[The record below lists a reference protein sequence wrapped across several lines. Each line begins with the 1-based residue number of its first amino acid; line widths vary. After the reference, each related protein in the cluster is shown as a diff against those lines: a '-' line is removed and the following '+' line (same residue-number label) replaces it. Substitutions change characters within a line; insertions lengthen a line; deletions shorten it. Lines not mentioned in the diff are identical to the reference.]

1 MTSDADRLLSACA
14 DWPHARLTDLRPLA
28 LLRRD
33 DGERAVRHLVQSGL
47 VVISQVGG
55 EGRVRRLAPT
65 EAGQK
70 HLGRAVAESVLVDAY
85 LGSARLDVAR
95 RLLTEALLA
104 GALTWS
110 LSPFRLPLQALTAM
124 AGPRRT
130 RIRGA
135 RPRPLVPLVLDGLAD
150 VQLHT
155 THRHV
160 TLALVVDPGD
170 LNADWCLDTLRAFKA
185 WVCRPEFRAGGRTR
199 PVLVWVAANARRL
212 ETTLQL
218 WRQAAWHGGGEAT
231 LRIAPWAA
239 LVGQAD
245 QRRWISG
252 HGLAG
257 PLWNSL
263 NGQAL
268 PSGRPPAHIAAW
280 WG

>member
-1 MTSDADRLLSACA
+1 MTPDADRLLSACT
-14 DWPHARLTDLRPLA
+14 DWPHARLTDLRSLA

-33 DGERAVRHLVQSGL
+33 DGERAVRRLVQSGF
-47 VVISQVGG
+47 VVLSQVGG

-65 EAGQK
+65 EAGQE
-70 HLGRAVAESVLVDAY
+70 HLGRAVAESVLLDAY

-104 GALTWS
+104 GTLTWS
-110 LSPFRLPLQALTAM
+110 LSPFRLPLQALTATV
-124 AGPRRT
+124 GPRRT

-135 RPRPLVPLVLDGLAD
+135 RPRPLVPLVLDGLAE
-150 VQLHT
+150 VRLHT
-155 THRHV
+155 TKRHV
-160 TLALVVDPGD
+160 TLAVVVDPGD

-185 WVCRPEFRAGGRTR
+185 WVRRPEFRIGGRTR

-212 ETTLQL
+212 ELTLQL

-239 LVGQAD
+239 LTGPAD
-245 QRRWISG
+245 DRRWISG
-252 HGLAG
+252 QGLAG

-268 PSGRPPAHIAAW
+268 PSSRPPAHVAAW